1 MLLVHLRSR
10 KEVGMWQLL
19 MRQSMLIVT
28 SMRLMLDSTRL
39 VGRIR
44 RTRAGMTVV
53 ICRRWLTSVRLLRKR
68 VVRIIIQ
75 SRERMV
81 TSLRKKRTSRRMNS
95 RWSIVSAGKP
105 MTNLKISNS
114 SKNQSRESQTPPNP
128 KKINPVKQERD
139 QQLSK
144 ISHVE
149 AAKTFLLTRKKTRL
163 SLMSKAS
170 QWVAARSM
178 KTI

>member
-10 KEVGMWQLL
+10 KEAGMLRL
-19 MRQSMLIVT
+19 HMRQSMLIVM
-28 SMRLMLDSTRL
+28 SMRQMSDSTRL
-39 VGRIR
+39 VEKIL
-44 RTRAGMTVV
+44 RTKEGMTVATY
-53 ICRRWLTSVRLLRKR
+53 RRWLTSVRHLRKR
-68 VVRIIIQ
+68 VAVTTIR

-81 TSLRKKRTSRRMNS
+81 TSLRRKRTSRKTS
-95 RWSIVSAGKP
+95 SKWSIVSAGKP

-128 KKINPVKQERD
+128 KKTNPVKQERD
-139 QQLSK
+139 LQLSR

-149 AAKTFLLTRKKTRL
+149 VAKTSSLTKKKTRL

-170 QWVAARSM
+170 QWVAAR
-178 KTI
+178 